1 MTISVRIHDM
11 KPDYY
16 EYKNAWRKR
25 FEKRRQKRLML
36 KQQAHEIAIEAAL
49 AIAKH
54 FYVQKVYLFGSVLRE
69 DDYFYERSDIDLA
82 VEGLAPVKY
91 FPMLVMLDR
100 KIESPF
106 EINVVS
112 LETCDEILK
121 QKILSEGELLYGQ

>member
-1 MTISVRIHDM
+1 MI
-11 KPDYY
+11 
-16 EYKNAWRKR
+16 
-25 FEKRRQKRLML
+25 L
-36 KQQAHEIAIEAAL
+36 KKQAHEIAIEAAL

-112 LETCDEILK
+112 METCDETLK